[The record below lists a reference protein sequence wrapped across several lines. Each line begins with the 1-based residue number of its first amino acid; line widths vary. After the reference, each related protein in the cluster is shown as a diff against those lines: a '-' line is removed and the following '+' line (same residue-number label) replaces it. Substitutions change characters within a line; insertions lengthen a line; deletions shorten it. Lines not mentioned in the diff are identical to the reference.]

1 MPIWAFVV
9 PKQGTAHGDG
19 RSEVDIGRCEPRG
32 GAPRPP
38 PQPTGP
44 MGPLGSRPA
53 HLAPRRAVQAP
64 TPRPIQPG
72 FTTWRPQNPSNM
84 APARPTNAP
93 KVVLG
98 GPYAPGGPL
107 GSLGWRGA
115 RRCTSA
121 SAQMLN
127 CPKAGGLIRKPPIT
141 RAPRRDRACC
151 DWKRNLAR
159 ITGES
164 RIMGQRTSPMG

>member
-1 MPIWAFVV
+1 MAHRSQKVQLIQAAKWDRDRLLWFLSKRP
-9 PKQGTAHGDG
+9 AHGDG

-72 FTTWRPQNPSNM
+72 FTTWRPQNPSIM
-84 APARPTNAP
+84 APARPTYAP
-93 KVVLG
+93 KTVVG
-98 GPYAPGGPL
+98 GPYAPWGPL
-107 GSLGWRGA
+107 GSLGWRGL
-115 RRCTSA
+115 CWFG
-121 SAQMLN
+121 LY
-127 CPKAGGLIRKPPIT
+127 AGIPAIAT
-141 RAPRRDRACC
+141 
-151 DWKRNLAR
+151 
-159 ITGES
+159 
-164 RIMGQRTSPMG
+164 